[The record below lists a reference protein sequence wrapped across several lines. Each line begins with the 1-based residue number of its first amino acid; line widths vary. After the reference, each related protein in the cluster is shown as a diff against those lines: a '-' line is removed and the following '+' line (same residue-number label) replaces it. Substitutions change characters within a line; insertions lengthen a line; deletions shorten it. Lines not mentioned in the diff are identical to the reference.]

1 MDFIANGEIAVL
13 HRMRRTREL
22 YGFRLRKFCSLFLIT
37 GILNWKLIYC

>member
-22 YGFRLRKFCSLFLIT
+22 YGFPFCGSSAHFS
-37 GILNWKLIYC
+37 